1 VYRAELHVGSLPGP
15 VFDVTK
21 VPSMRQDTS
30 VRRISPAAIEAHAG
44 ERPMLDERRDARQR
58 AQRIVGRK
66 EERSER
72 RQR

>member
-1 VYRAELHVGSLPGP
+1 
-15 VFDVTK
+15 
-21 VPSMRQDTS
+21 MRQDTS

-72 RQR
+72 RQQ